1 MTDPNPSASE
11 QLPQKVR
18 RAERPTSSQETP
30 QVTQPEMGLEEL
42 AAFHEEG
49 LDVKPLSQW
58 QLARRR
64 FFRHKLAVGSLVLLI
79 LIFAAG
85 LFADQLA
92 PYSFREQVPLDARLA
107 PTLEGQHYF
116 GTDVLGRDYFSRT
129 LFGIRTSLYVAGIVA
144 LLSTAIGALYG
155 AVSGYFGGWIDNL
168 MMRFVDLILT
178 LPILAVLIVI
188 AALMGQGSPTRVA
201 IILALFYWTTLARII
216 RGSFLSLREKEY
228 VEAAKASG
236 ASDMRIIFR
245 HMLPN
250 SLGPIIVNATL
261 IVATAI
267 LVEATLSFLGFGV
280 QPPQPALGKLI
291 DDNRGFMTTMPWL
304 VVAPG
309 ATIVIIVMCINFVGD
324 GLRDALDPTQRR
336 LRA

>member
-1 MTDPNPSASE
+1 MTNPNPSASE
-11 QLPQKVR
+11 PLPRGTGVDR
-18 RAERPTSSQETP
+18 PVAPPEAPAAEATRAEAEELTEFHEQ
-30 QVTQPEMGLEEL
+30 GLEI
-42 AAFHEEG
+42 
-49 LDVKPLSQW
+49 KSRSQW

-64 FFRHKLAVGSLVLLI
+64 FFRHKLAVGSLVVLLLI
-79 LIFAAG
+79 VLAGIFAE
-85 LFADQLA
+85 QLA
-92 PYSFREQVPLDARLA
+92 PYSFREQNPLEARLA

-144 LLSTAIGALYG
+144 LVSAAIGALYG
-155 AVSGYFGGWIDNL
+155 AISGYFGGWADNL

-188 AALMGQGSPTRVA
+188 AALWGEGSPTRVA

-216 RGSFLSLREKEY
+216 RGNFLSLREKEY
-228 VEAAKASG
+228 VEAARASG
-236 ASDMRIIFR
+236 ASDTRIIFR

-250 SLGPIIVNATL
+250 SLGPIVVNATL

-291 DDNRGFMTTMPWL
+291 DDARGFMTSMPWL
-304 VVAPG
+304 VLFPG
-309 ATIVIIVMCINFVGD
+309 ATIVLIVLCINFVGD

-336 LRA
+336 NRA

>member
-1 MTDPNPSASE
+1 MTNPNPSASE
-11 QLPQKVR
+11 HLPRAPKVD
-18 RAERPTSSQETP
+18 RPSPDVATTIEADELTS
-30 QVTQPEMGLEEL
+30 
-42 AAFHEEG
+42 FHEEG
-49 LDVKPLSQW
+49 LEVTARSQW

-64 FFRHKLAVGSLVLLI
+64 FFRHKLAVGSLIVLMIIVLVGV
-79 LIFAAG
+79 FAE
-85 LFADQLA
+85 QIA
-92 PYSFREQVPLDARLA
+92 PYSYREQVPLDARMP

-129 LFGIRTSLYVAGIVA
+129 VFGIRTSLYVAGVVA
-144 LLSTAIGALYG
+144 LLSTLIGALYG
-155 AVSGYFGGWIDNL
+155 AVSGYFGGWIDNM
-168 MMRFVDLILT
+168 MMRFVDLVLT

-188 AALMGQGSPTRVA
+188 AALMGNGTPIRVA
-201 IILALFYWTTLARII
+201 VILALFYWTTLARII
-216 RGSFLSLREKEY
+216 RGNFLSLREKEY

-236 ASDMRIIFR
+236 ASDIRIIFR

-250 SLGPIIVNATL
+250 SMGPIVVNATL

-280 QPPQPALGKLI
+280 QPPEPALGKLI
-291 DDNRGFMTTMPWL
+291 DDARGFMQSMPWL
-304 VVAPG
+304 VMAPG
-309 ATIVIIVMCINFVGD
+309 ITIVVIVLCINFVGD

>member
-1 MTDPNPSASE
+1 MTNPNPASE
-11 QLPQKVR
+11 PLP
-18 RAERPTSSQETP
+18 RAP
-30 QVTQPEMGLEEL
+30 QVDRPSPDAAPGVEADEL
-42 AAFHEEG
+42 TSFHEEG
-49 LDVKPLSQW
+49 LEVTPRSQW

-64 FFRHKLAVGSLVLLI
+64 FFRHKLAVGSLIVLMIIVLVGV
-79 LIFAAG
+79 FAE
-85 LFADQLA
+85 QVA
-92 PYSFREQVPLDARLA
+92 PYSYREQVPLDARMP

-129 LFGIRTSLYVAGIVA
+129 VFGIRTSLYVAGVVA
-144 LLSTAIGALYG
+144 LLSTLIGSLYG
-155 AVSGYFGGWIDNL
+155 AVSGYFGGWIDNM
-168 MMRFVDLILT
+168 MMRFVDLVLT

-188 AALMGQGSPTRVA
+188 AALLGNGTPIRVA
-201 IILALFYWTTLARII
+201 VILALFYWTTLARII
-216 RGSFLSLREKEY
+216 RGNFLSLREKEY

-236 ASDMRIIFR
+236 ASDIRIIFR

-250 SLGPIIVNATL
+250 SMGPIVVNATL

-280 QPPQPALGKLI
+280 QPPEPALGKLI
-291 DDNRGFMTTMPWL
+291 DDARGFMQSMPWL
-304 VVAPG
+304 VMAPG
-309 ATIVIIVMCINFVGD
+309 VTIVVIVLCINFVGD

>member
-1 MTDPNPSASE
+1 MTNPNPSAS
-11 QLPQKVR
+11 QSLPG
-18 RAERPTSSQETP
+18 AP
-30 QVTQPEMGLEEL
+30 QVDRPPSDAAPDVEAEEL
-42 AAFHEEG
+42 SAFHEEG
-49 LDVKPLSQW
+49 LEVKARSQW

-64 FFRHKLAVGSLVLLI
+64 FFRHKLAVGSLIVLMIIVLVGV
-79 LIFAAG
+79 FAE
-85 LFADQLA
+85 QIA
-92 PYSFREQVPLDARLA
+92 PYSYREQVPLDARMP

-129 LFGIRTSLYVAGIVA
+129 VFGIRTSLYVAGVVA
-144 LLSTAIGALYG
+144 LLSTLIGALYG
-155 AVSGYFGGWIDNL
+155 AVSGYFGGWIDNM
-168 MMRFVDLILT
+168 MMRFVDLVLT

-188 AALMGQGSPTRVA
+188 AALWGNGTPLRVA
-201 IILALFYWTTLARII
+201 TILALFYWTTLARII
-216 RGSFLSLREKEY
+216 RGNFLSLREKEY

-250 SLGPIIVNATL
+250 SMGPIVVNATL

-291 DDNRGFMTTMPWL
+291 DDARGFMQTMPWL
-304 VVAPG
+304 VMAPG
-309 ATIVIIVMCINFVGD
+309 VTIVVIVLCINFVGD

>member
-1 MTDPNPSASE
+1 MTNPNPSASE
-11 QLPQKVR
+11 HLPTAPQVDR
-18 RAERPTSSQETP
+18 SAPETP
-30 QVTQPEMGLEEL
+30 GLDADEL
-42 AAFHEEG
+42 TSFHEEG
-49 LDVKPLSQW
+49 LEVVARSQW

-64 FFRHKLAVGSLVLLI
+64 FFRHKLAVGSLIVLVIIMLVGV
-79 LIFAAG
+79 FAE
-85 LFADQLA
+85 QIA
-92 PYSFREQVPLDARLA
+92 PYSFREQAPLDARMA

-129 LFGIRTSLYVAGIVA
+129 VFGIRTSLYVAGVVA
-144 LLSTAIGALYG
+144 LLSTLIGALYG

-168 MMRFVDLILT
+168 MMRFVDLVLT

-188 AALMGQGSPTRVA
+188 AALWGNGTPLRVA

-216 RGSFLSLREKEY
+216 RGNFLSLREKEY

-236 ASDMRIIFR
+236 ASDVRIIFR

-250 SLGPIIVNATL
+250 SMGPIVVNATL

-280 QPPQPALGKLI
+280 QPPEPALGKLI
-291 DDNRGFMTTMPWL
+291 DDARGFMQTMPWL
-304 VVAPG
+304 VMAPG
-309 ATIVIIVMCINFVGD
+309 VTIVVIVLCINFVGD

>member
-1 MTDPNPSASE
+1 MTNPNPSASE
-11 QLPQKVR
+11 HLARGPQVD
-18 RAERPTSSQETP
+18 RAAPETP
-30 QVTQPEMGLEEL
+30 PDLDADEL
-42 AAFHEEG
+42 TTFHEEG
-49 LDVKPLSQW
+49 LEVVARSQW

-64 FFRHKLAVGSLVLLI
+64 FFRHKLAVASLIVLMIIVLVGV
-79 LIFAAG
+79 FAE
-85 LFADQLA
+85 QIA
-92 PYSFREQVPLDARLA
+92 PYSYREQVPLDARMP

-129 LFGIRTSLYVAGIVA
+129 VFGIRTSLYVAGVVA
-144 LLSTAIGALYG
+144 LLSTLIGALYG
-155 AVSGYFGGWIDNL
+155 AVSGYFGGWIDNM
-168 MMRFVDLILT
+168 MMRFVDLVLT

-188 AALMGQGSPTRVA
+188 AARGGNGTPIRVA
-201 IILALFYWTTLARII
+201 VILALFYWTTLARII
-216 RGSFLSLREKEY
+216 RGNFLSLREKEY

-236 ASDMRIIFR
+236 ASDVRIIFR

-250 SLGPIIVNATL
+250 SMGPIVVNATL

-280 QPPQPALGKLI
+280 QPPEPALGKLI
-291 DDNRGFMTTMPWL
+291 DDARGFMQSMPWL
-304 VVAPG
+304 VLAPG
-309 ATIVIIVMCINFVGD
+309 ITIVVIVLCINFVGD

>member
-1 MTDPNPSASE
+1 MTNPNPGAD
-11 QLPQKVR
+11 QRLPGAPKVDR
-18 RAERPTSSQETP
+18 LPPDVAPDVETD
-30 QVTQPEMGLEEL
+30 EL
-42 AAFHEEG
+42 TAFHEEG
-49 LDVKPLSQW
+49 LEVKARSQW

-64 FFRHKLAVGSLVLLI
+64 FFRHKLAVGSLILLMIIVLVGV
-79 LIFAAG
+79 FAE
-85 LFADQLA
+85 QVA
-92 PYSFREQVPLDARLA
+92 PYSYREQAFLDARMP

-129 LFGIRTSLYVAGIVA
+129 VFGIRTSLYVAGVVA
-144 LLSTAIGALYG
+144 LLSTLIGALYG

-168 MMRFVDLILT
+168 MMRIVDLVLT

-188 AALMGQGSPTRVA
+188 AALWGNGTPLRVA
-201 IILALFYWTTLARII
+201 TILAFFYWTTLARII
-216 RGSFLSLREKEY
+216 RGNFLSLREKEY

-250 SLGPIIVNATL
+250 SMGPIVVNATL

-291 DDNRGFMTTMPWL
+291 DDARGFMQSMPWL
-304 VVAPG
+304 VMAPG
-309 ATIVIIVMCINFVGD
+309 VTIVVIVLCINFVGD

>member
-1 MTDPNPSASE
+1 MTNPNPSASE
-11 QLPQKVR
+11 HLQGAPPQLDRPSPETATA
-18 RAERPTSSQETP
+18 AEA
-30 QVTQPEMGLEEL
+30 EEL
-42 AAFHEEG
+42 TTFHEEG
-49 LDVKPLSQW
+49 LEVVARSQW

-64 FFRHKLAVGSLVLLI
+64 FFRHKLAVGSLIVLL
-79 LIFAAG
+79 LIVLVGVFAE
-85 LFADQLA
+85 QIA
-92 PYSFREQVPLDARLA
+92 PYSFREQSPLEARMA
-107 PTLEGQHYF
+107 PTFEGQHYF

-129 LFGIRTSLYVAGIVA
+129 VFGIRTSLYVAGVVA
-144 LLSTAIGALYG
+144 LLSTLIGALYG

-168 MMRFVDLILT
+168 MMRFVDLVLT

-188 AALMGQGSPTRVA
+188 AALLGNGTPIRVA

-216 RGSFLSLREKEY
+216 RGNFLSLREKEY

-250 SLGPIIVNATL
+250 SMGPIVVNATL

-291 DDNRGFMTTMPWL
+291 DDARGFMQTMPWL
-304 VVAPG
+304 VLAPG
-309 ATIVIIVMCINFVGD
+309 VTIVVIVLCINFVGD

>member
-1 MTDPNPSASE
+1 MTNPNPSASE
-11 QLPQKVR
+11 HLPS
-18 RAERPTSSQETP
+18 AP
-30 QVTQPEMGLEEL
+30 QVDRPAPEVTPGLEADEL
-42 AAFHEEG
+42 TAFHEEG
-49 LDVKPLSQW
+49 LEVTARSQW

-64 FFRHKLAVGSLVLLI
+64 FFRHKLAVGSLIVLLI
-79 LIFAAG
+79 IVLVGVFAE
-85 LFADQLA
+85 QIA
-92 PYSFREQVPLDARLA
+92 PYSFREQVPLDARMA

-129 LFGIRTSLYVAGIVA
+129 VFGIRTSLYVAGIVA
-144 LLSTAIGALYG
+144 LLSTLIGSLYG

-168 MMRFVDLILT
+168 MMRFVDLVLT

-188 AALMGQGSPTRVA
+188 AALLGNGTPIRVA
-201 IILALFYWTTLARII
+201 VILALFYWTTLARII
-216 RGSFLSLREKEY
+216 RGTFLSLREKEY

-250 SLGPIIVNATL
+250 SMGPIVVNATL

-291 DDNRGFMTTMPWL
+291 DDARGFMQTMPWL
-304 VVAPG
+304 VMAPG
-309 ATIVIIVMCINFVGD
+309 VTIVVIVLCINFVGD

>member
-1 MTDPNPSASE
+1 
-11 QLPQKVR
+11 
-18 RAERPTSSQETP
+18 
-30 QVTQPEMGLEEL
+30 
-42 AAFHEEG
+42 
-49 LDVKPLSQW
+49 
-58 QLARRR
+58 
-64 FFRHKLAVGSLVLLI
+64 VGSLVVLVIII
-79 LIFAAG
+79 LVGVFAE
-85 LFADQLA
+85 QIA
-92 PYSFREQVPLDARLA
+92 PYSYREQVPLDARMP

-129 LFGIRTSLYVAGIVA
+129 VFGIRTSLYVAGIVA
-144 LLSTAIGALYG
+144 LLSTLIGSLYG

-168 MMRFVDLILT
+168 MMRFVDLVLT

-188 AALMGQGSPTRVA
+188 AALLGNGTPIRVA
-201 IILALFYWTTLARII
+201 VILALFYWTTLARII
-216 RGSFLSLREKEY
+216 RGNFLSLREKEY

-236 ASDMRIIFR
+236 ASDVRIIFR

-250 SLGPIIVNATL
+250 SMGPIVVNATL

-291 DDNRGFMTTMPWL
+291 DDARGFMQSMPWL
-304 VVAPG
+304 VMAPG
-309 ATIVIIVMCINFVGD
+309 VTIVVIVLCINFVGD

>member
-1 MTDPNPSASE
+1 MTNPNPSAS
-11 QLPQKVR
+11 QHLPGAPKVD
-18 RAERPTSSQETP
+18 RPAPGVTP
-30 QVTQPEMGLEEL
+30 GLEADEL
-42 AAFHEEG
+42 TTFHEEG
-49 LDVKPLSQW
+49 LEVTARSQW

-64 FFRHKLAVGSLVLLI
+64 FFRHKLAVGSLIVLMIII
-79 LIFAAG
+79 LVGIFAE
-85 LFADQLA
+85 QIA
-92 PYSFREQVPLDARLA
+92 PYSFREQVPLDARMP

-129 LFGIRTSLYVAGIVA
+129 VFGIRTSLYVAGIVA
-144 LLSTAIGALYG
+144 LLSTLIGALYG
-155 AVSGYFGGWIDNL
+155 AVSGYFGGWIDNM

-188 AALMGQGSPTRVA
+188 AALLGNGTPIRVA
-201 IILALFYWTTLARII
+201 VILALFYWTTLARII
-216 RGSFLSLREKEY
+216 RGNFLSLREKEY

-250 SLGPIIVNATL
+250 SMGPIVVNATL

-291 DDNRGFMTTMPWL
+291 DDARGFMTSMPWL
-304 VVAPG
+304 VMAPG
-309 ATIVIIVMCINFVGD
+309 VTIVVIVLCINFVGD

>member
-1 MTDPNPSASE
+1 MTNPNPSASE
-11 QLPQKVR
+11 HLPS
-18 RAERPTSSQETP
+18 AP
-30 QVTQPEMGLEEL
+30 QVDRPAPEVPPGLEADEL
-42 AAFHEEG
+42 TTFHEEG
-49 LDVKPLSQW
+49 LEVTARSQW

-64 FFRHKLAVGSLVLLI
+64 FFRHKLAVGSLVVLMIIVLVGV
-79 LIFAAG
+79 FAE
-85 LFADQLA
+85 QIA
-92 PYSFREQVPLDARLA
+92 PYSFREQVPLDARMA

-129 LFGIRTSLYVAGIVA
+129 VFGIRTSLYVAGIVA
-144 LLSTAIGALYG
+144 LLSTLIGSLYG

-168 MMRFVDLILT
+168 MMRFVDLVLT

-188 AALMGQGSPTRVA
+188 AALLGNGTPIRVA
-201 IILALFYWTTLARII
+201 VILALFYWTTLARII
-216 RGSFLSLREKEY
+216 RGTFLSLREKEY

-250 SLGPIIVNATL
+250 SMGPIVVNATL

-291 DDNRGFMTTMPWL
+291 DDARGFMQTMPWL
-304 VVAPG
+304 VMAPG
-309 ATIVIIVMCINFVGD
+309 VTIVVIVLCINFVGD

>member
-1 MTDPNPSASE
+1 MTNPNPSASE
-11 QLPQKVR
+11 HLPT
-18 RAERPTSSQETP
+18 AP
-30 QVTQPEMGLEEL
+30 QVDRPAPEPTPGQDADEL
-42 AAFHEEG
+42 TTIHEEG
-49 LDVKPLSQW
+49 LEVVARSQW

-64 FFRHKLAVGSLVLLI
+64 FFRHKLAVGSLIVLVIIMLVGV
-79 LIFAAG
+79 FAE
-85 LFADQLA
+85 QIA
-92 PYSFREQVPLDARLA
+92 PYSFREQAPLDARMA

-129 LFGIRTSLYVAGIVA
+129 VFGIRTSLYVAGVVA
-144 LLSTAIGALYG
+144 LLSTVIGSLYG
-155 AVSGYFGGWIDNL
+155 AISGYFGGWIDNL
-168 MMRFVDLILT
+168 MMRFVDLVLT

-188 AALMGQGSPTRVA
+188 AALWGNGTPLRVA
-201 IILALFYWTTLARII
+201 VILALFYWTTLARII
-216 RGSFLSLREKEY
+216 RGNFLSLREKEY

-250 SLGPIIVNATL
+250 SLGPIVVNATL

-291 DDNRGFMTTMPWL
+291 DDARGFMQTMPWL
-304 VVAPG
+304 VMAPG
-309 ATIVIIVMCINFVGD
+309 VTIVVIVLCINFVGD

>member
-1 MTDPNPSASE
+1 MTNPNPSAS
-11 QLPQKVR
+11 QRLPGAPKVD
-18 RAERPTSSQETP
+18 RPPSDVAPDVEAD
-30 QVTQPEMGLEEL
+30 EL
-42 AAFHEEG
+42 TAFHEEG
-49 LDVKPLSQW
+49 LEVKARSQW

-64 FFRHKLAVGSLVLLI
+64 FFRHKLAVGSLIVLMIIVLVGV
-79 LIFAAG
+79 FAE
-85 LFADQLA
+85 QIA
-92 PYSFREQVPLDARLA
+92 PYSFREQVLLDARMA

-129 LFGIRTSLYVAGIVA
+129 VFGIRTSLYVAGVVA
-144 LLSTAIGALYG
+144 LLSTLIGALYG

-168 MMRFVDLILT
+168 MMRIVDLVLT

-188 AALMGQGSPTRVA
+188 AALWGNGTPLRVA
-201 IILALFYWTTLARII
+201 TILAFFYWTTLARII
-216 RGSFLSLREKEY
+216 RGNFLSLREKEY

-250 SLGPIIVNATL
+250 SMGPIVVNATL

-280 QPPQPALGKLI
+280 QPPEPALGKLI
-291 DDNRGFMTTMPWL
+291 DDARGFMQEMPWL
-304 VVAPG
+304 VMAPG
-309 ATIVIIVMCINFVGD
+309 LTIVVIVLCINFVGD

>member
-1 MTDPNPSASE
+1 MTNPNPSASE
-11 QLPQKVR
+11 HLPS
-18 RAERPTSSQETP
+18 AP
-30 QVTQPEMGLEEL
+30 QVDRPAPEVTPGLEADEL
-42 AAFHEEG
+42 TTFHEEG
-49 LDVKPLSQW
+49 LEVTARSQW

-64 FFRHKLAVGSLVLLI
+64 FFRHKLAVGSLIILLI
-79 LIFAAG
+79 IVLVGVFAE
-85 LFADQLA
+85 QIA
-92 PYSFREQVPLDARLA
+92 PYSFREQAPLDARMA

-129 LFGIRTSLYVAGIVA
+129 VFGIRTSLYVAGIVA
-144 LLSTAIGALYG
+144 LLSTLIGALYG

-168 MMRFVDLILT
+168 MMRFVDLVLT

-188 AALMGQGSPTRVA
+188 AALLGQGSPTRVA

-216 RGSFLSLREKEY
+216 RGTFLSLREKEY

-236 ASDMRIIFR
+236 ASDLRIIFR

-250 SLGPIIVNATL
+250 SMGPIVVNATL

-291 DDNRGFMTTMPWL
+291 DDARGFMQSMPWL
-304 VVAPG
+304 VMAPG
-309 ATIVIIVMCINFVGD
+309 VTIVVIVLCINFVGD